1 MMMNKKFNENDNDI
15 IEAFE
20 FLEDV
25 LREREGSIMDLIADL
40 AKSRDLTK
48 IQTESK
54 KVEKVKDLLNK
65 VAELKY
71 QWQGIFVDFKENGN
85 EIDDKD
91 AVHERTDW
99 KVSNGHIKIET
110 KRPDGP
116 PYSNVFP
123 LSLLIEI
130 TKVAIDFIE
139 RNKYVKT
146 ADVLNV
152 LENKIISESDYKKT
166 PRLPVYATFKVL
178 IKENIFKIDE
188 NNSHKYL
195 LNTPKNNVTAWIN
208 SLSVK

>member
-1 MMMNKKFNENDNDI
+1 MMNKKFNENDNDI